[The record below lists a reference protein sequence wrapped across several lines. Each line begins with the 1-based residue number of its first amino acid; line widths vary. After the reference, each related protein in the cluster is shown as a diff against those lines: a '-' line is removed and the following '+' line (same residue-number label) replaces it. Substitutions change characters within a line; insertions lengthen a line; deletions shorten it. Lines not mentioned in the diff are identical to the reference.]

1 MGMQAEFNWY
11 IVIRDDNLFAD
22 DVHLFQKNDLVLAD
36 KYFIEKT
43 NYRIYPMDTP
53 LPLIYNDKCLAMV
66 SVTDLQWKCNSTQ
79 LLVQVVIKLTSDDPV
94 ALYYENSFREYK
106 KEQQAIDD

>member
-1 MGMQAEFNWY
+1 
-11 IVIRDDNLFAD
+11 
-22 DVHLFQKNDLVLAD
+22 
-36 KYFIEKT
+36 
-43 NYRIYPMDTP
+43 
-53 LPLIYNDKCLAMV
+53 MV

-106 KEQQAIDD
+106 KEQQAIDDGGKDDLRKVVNPMVRKRFDDALVW